1 MQASQAKN
9 ETRLP
14 RAVLRRSTEL
24 NAKYAPPDPNE
35 PDPTSAA
42 TVPPV
47 DPSTPAAPNADTKPA
62 PPADPRENDPAYWK
76 QRFKVTAGVLDAERN
91 ARKEEVLEFNRRLTE
106 MQEQIDQ
113 LQASAPSTPSD
124 LGKYFTPEQVEEM
137 GEEAARAQVTL
148 IEKTVKEQIGAII
161 KKEIKPL
168 QDQRKTDADLALR
181 DRKAQ
186 FVDRLAE
193 QVPDYVEIDTPES
206 GFHAWLATLND
217 DGEIRQQV
225 LDRHVAALN
234 VDGAVRI
241 FQAFKKTK
249 QVPVPLVTPHGS
261 GAGPSGDPPPPP
273 NTGLTAPSDA
283 DIRTHFKERALG
295 KLSKAQCDEFDA
307 RLKLRTG

>member
-24 NAKYAPPDPNE
+24 NAKYAPQASNE
-35 PDPTSAA
+35 SDPTSAA
-42 TVPPV
+42 VVPPV
-47 DPSTPAAPNADTKPA
+47 DPSTPAAPTADTKPV

-76 QRFKVTAGVLDAERN
+76 QRFKVTAGVLEAERN
-91 ARKEEVLEFNRRLTE
+91 SRKEEVLEFNRRLTE
-106 MQEQIDQ
+106 LQEQVVQ
-113 LQASAPSTPSD
+113 LQANAPSTPSD

-137 GEEAARAQVTL
+137 GEDAARAQVTL
-148 IEKTVKEQIGAII
+148 IEKAVKEQIGALVA
-161 KKEIKPL
+161 KEIKPL
-168 QDQRKTDADLALR
+168 QDQRKTEADLALR

-186 FVDRLAE
+186 FVDKLGE
-193 QVPDYVEIDTPES
+193 LVPDYVEIDTPDS

-217 DGEIRQQV
+217 DGEVRQHV

-234 VDGAVRI
+234 VEGTARI

-249 QVPVPLVTPHGS
+249 QTPVPPVAPHGS
-261 GAGPSGDPPPPP
+261 GAGPSGEPPAQP
-273 NTGLTAPSDA
+273 NAGLTAPSDA
-283 DIRTHFKERALG
+283 DIRKHYVDRKLG
-295 KLSKAQCDEFDA
+295 RLSKAQCDEFDA